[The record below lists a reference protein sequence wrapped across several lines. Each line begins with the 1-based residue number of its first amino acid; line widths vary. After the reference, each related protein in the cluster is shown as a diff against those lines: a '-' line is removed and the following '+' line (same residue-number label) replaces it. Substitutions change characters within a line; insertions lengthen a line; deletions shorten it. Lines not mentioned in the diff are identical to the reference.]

1 MLPSENVIV
10 TSHIQS
16 AQLAHGP
23 TDVALSASLRERLT
37 QAAYPL
43 FARRGIKDVTLEEIE
58 CAAGVVGTDF
68 ATVYSCRDE
77 AAADFLAR
85 RSRDWTIG
93 IIDAGARN
101 RGTTPEER
109 LLAIFDVFD
118 DWFHRDDFEACS
130 FINVLI
136 EMGAAHPLGKASIEC
151 LTHIRQIVTT
161 LAEEANLREP
171 AEFARSWHIL
181 MTGSIIS
188 ATEGDVHAATRS
200 KRMARTLIREHRIPV
215 CDASQRSPGVSS
227 APAAGG
233 TEHDST
239 EHDSTEEDSTE
250 EDSTEEDSTEEDS
263 TEEQWTE
270 WDDLFPTREVI
281 GTLDDI
287 DSQDSG
293 FAFEYEYDLNWP
305 EPRYPRFSA

>member
-1 MLPSENVIV
+1 MLPSDNIIV
-10 TSHIQS
+10 ASHIQS
-16 AQLAHGP
+16 VQLAHGP
-23 TDVALSASLRERLT
+23 ADVALSASLRERLT

-58 CAAGVVGTDF
+58 CAAGVAGADF

-93 IIDAGARN
+93 IIDAGART
-101 RGTTPEER
+101 RGTTPEQR

-151 LTHIRQIVTT
+151 LTHMRQVVTT

-200 KRMARTLIREHRIPV
+200 KKMARTLIREHRIPV
-215 CDASQRSPGVSS
+215 CDASARTTGVSS
-227 APAAGG
+227 VPAAGG
-233 TEHDST
+233 IEHRN
-239 EHDSTEEDSTE
+239 TEEDNTE
-250 EDSTEEDSTEEDS
+250 EDNAEKG
-263 TEEQWTE
+263 WTE
-270 WDDLFPTREVI
+270 WDDLFPTRKVI

-287 DSQDSG
+287 DSQDNG
-293 FAFEYEYDLNWP
+293 FAFAYEYEYDLDWP
-305 EPRYPRFSA
+305 EPRSPRFSA